1 MTTRAIVRVFEGHT
15 LRVRLWRGRLVIPA
29 AELGEFL
36 GYAEG
41 RKLSDNITGAWN
53 DEFIA
58 GVDYEVLEGDDLKEF
73 EASNDYTESVESSR
87 GGRRS
92 LIVVTET
99 GARLASIK
107 ARTPFGQ
114 KVRRWLA
121 ETWAALDRE
130 RAQAPAVAEL
140 PRRRRPQSLPS
151 TTWPPVP
158 TTAQRAAVRRAVV
171 GALADHPELP
181 FEDAALVEGMLL
193 EGFCGRVAA
202 DDPPE
207 LLPRAAVLLLRAA
220 GRVRWDRRRRVDAAA
235 VTLELARMT
244 TEPAPDPT
252 APH

>member
-36 GYAEG
+36 GYTEG
-41 RKLSDNITGAWN
+41 RYLADNISGPWIE
-53 DEFIA
+53 EFIP
-58 GVDYEVLEGDDLKEF
+58 GVDYEVLEGEDLAAWKAEL
-73 EASNDYTESVESSR
+73 SGESPDSR
-87 GGRRS
+87 IPS
-92 LIVVTET
+92 LMILTET

-140 PRRRRPQSLPS
+140 PRRRRPRALPS

-181 FEDAALVEGMLL
+181 FEDAALLEGMIL